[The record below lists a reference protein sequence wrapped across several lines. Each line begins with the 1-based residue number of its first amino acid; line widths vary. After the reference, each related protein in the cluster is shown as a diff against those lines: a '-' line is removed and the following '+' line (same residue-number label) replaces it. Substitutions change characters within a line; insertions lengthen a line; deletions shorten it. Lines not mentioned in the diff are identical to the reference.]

1 MTTSPVALAVD
12 LGSSTASVWATGRGV
27 VSAPTGVGA
36 LIRRGRV
43 TDVDGCVALLTQLV
57 NRFPQP
63 APVADVVVACRPVL
77 STEADQELM
86 RRVIDGAFA
95 PRRTLLIDTVRAAAI
110 GSGATAGNLL
120 VVDIGAQLT
129 ETALLEHGRVIAAQ
143 RADYGIRDLGRE
155 GATGLL
161 TDIVA
166 QHVANLRATGH
177 AAALA
182 EATVRG
188 ILLTGDGALHPG
200 LPEALA
206 TALDVRVHRAA
217 DPRTAALDGAGRAA
231 MSALRHPGFA

>member
-36 LIRRGRV
+36 LVRRGRV

-57 NRFPQP
+57 DRFPRP

-95 PRRTLLIDTVRAAAI
+95 PRRTLFIDTVRAAAI

-129 ETALLEHGRVIAAQ
+129 ETALLEHGRVTAAQ
-143 RADYGIRDLGRE
+143 RADYGIRD

-177 AAALA
+177 AEALA
-182 EATVRG
+182 EATARG

-206 TALDVRVHRAA
+206 TTLDVHVHRAA

>member
-1 MTTSPVALAVD
+1 MTISPVALAVD

-36 LIRRGRV
+36 LVRRGRV
-43 TDVDGCVALLTQLV
+43 TDVDGCVALLTRLV
-57 NRFPQP
+57 NRFPRP

-77 STEADQELM
+77 ATEADQELM

-95 PRRTLLIDTVRAAAI
+95 PRRTLFIDTVRAAAI

-129 ETALLEHGRVIAAQ
+129 ETALLEHGRVTAAQ
-143 RADYGIRDLGRE
+143 RADYGIRD

-166 QHVANLRATGH
+166 QHVANLRATDH
-177 AAALA
+177 A
-182 EATVRG
+182 EALDEATARG

-206 TALDVRVHRAA
+206 TALDVRVHRTA